1 MRMRSYLIT
10 FIIISYCSI
19 VYGQRQNILSRSEIG
34 VIAGGMYYIG
44 DLNPYQHFELTQPA
58 GGLFYKFNINGR
70 LAFRIVGAYGSV
82 KADDQLS
89 KDPTL
94 KNRNLNF
101 NSTIKEIGL
110 GMEFNYFPFQIGNK
124 NYRGTGY
131 MFAEIAYLQTDPSTN
146 YDGQIYQLRT
156 LGTEGQNTSLNSE
169 KYYSQNQLTLPIGI
183 GFKYPLGRNF
193 CIGTEYG
200 IRYLFTD
207 YLDDVGSD
215 RYVDAGK
222 LAVESSKLAAKLSN
236 RSLDQNL
243 YGLRGNSSTRDWYF
257 FFGLTLSM
265 NLGNPDECFKH

>member
-1 MRMRSYLIT
+1 MRFHIAILFLLFTTLS
-10 FIIISYCSI
+10 F
-19 VYGQRQNILSRSEIG
+19 GQRQNILSRSEIG
-34 VIAGGMYYIG
+34 IIAGGMYYIG
-44 DLNPYQHFELTQPA
+44 DLNTFQHFQLTQPA

-70 LAFRIVGAYGSV
+70 LAFRVVGAYGSV
-82 KADDQLS
+82 QANDNLA
-89 KDPTL
+89 KDVTQ

-101 NSTIKEIGL
+101 TTTIKEIGL

-124 NYRGTGY
+124 HYRGTGY
-131 MFAEIAYLQTDPSTN
+131 MFAEIAYFQMDPSTI
-146 YDGQIYQLRT
+146 YDGQTYLLRT
-156 LGTEGQNTSLNSE
+156 LGTEGQNTSLNSQN
-169 KYYSQNQLTLPIGI
+169 YYSQNQLTLPIGI

-207 YLDDVGSD
+207 YLDDVGND

-236 RSLDQNL
+236 RSLDQNP

-265 NLGNPDECFKH
+265 NLGNPDECFRH

>member
-1 MRMRSYLIT
+1 MFNFWTPYFFLFAQQFSCFIVSLRMRFYIIT
-10 FIIISYCSI
+10 FLIISFCSI

-70 LAFRIVGAYGSV
+70 LAFRIVGAYGAV

-101 NSTIKEIGL
+101 SSTIKEIGL

-146 YDGQIYQLRT
+146 YEGQTYLLRT
-156 LGTEGQNTSLNSE
+156 LGSEGQNTSLNS
-169 KYYSQNQLTLPIGI
+169 YVHHTASSQNEILRDVDLVNLFEHQQTAQHDEYRQVIVTALH
-183 GFKYPLGRNF
+183 Y
-193 CIGTEYG
+193 TE
-200 IRYLFTD
+200 
-207 YLDDVGSD
+207 
-215 RYVDAGK
+215 
-222 LAVESSKLAAKLSN
+222 
-236 RSLDQNL
+236 
-243 YGLRGNSSTRDWYF
+243 
-257 FFGLTLSM
+257 
-265 NLGNPDECFKH
+265 